1 MIRKLLWIILH
12 PFYENRYTKKIITNI
27 VNFFKPDFVIV
38 GPHKIF
44 IDKDDRVISTELL
57 LSQKWEEYERSLFGK
72 SIKPGDTVIDI
83 GAHIGTYT
91 LIAAQK
97 VGPMGK
103 VYAFEPLPKNFELLK
118 KNVEVNG
125 YKNVVLINKAVSN
138 KNGTSKLFLSN
149 EDNFGDQR
157 IYASKDNRKFL
168 TIKTITLDNF
178 FKDKTKQIQIIKM
191 DIQGSEVLALTGAT
205 KILKQNKHL
214 KLFTE
219 LWPKALKESGSSAT
233 KYLNLLKKNGLNLY
247 EIDSQNE
254 KIRKVTFERILKTYP
269 ENSLFNADLFCVK
282 E

>member
-1 MIRKLLWIILH
+1 MIRKLLWTILH
-12 PFYENRYTKKIITNI
+12 PLYENRYTKKIITKV

-97 VGPMGK
+97 AGPRGK

-118 KNVEVNG
+118 KNVEANG
-125 YKNVVLINKAVSN
+125 YKNVVLINKAISN

-149 EDNFGDQR
+149 ENNFGDQR

-168 TIKTITLDNF
+168 SIKTTTLDNF
-178 FKDKTKQIQIIKM
+178 FKNKNKQIQVIKM
-191 DIQGSEVLALTGAT
+191 DIQGSEVLALKGAS
-205 KILKQNKHL
+205 QVL
-214 KLFTE
+214 KLNKNLKMFTE
-219 LWPKALKESGSSAT
+219 LWSKALREAGSST
-233 KYLNLLKKNGLNLY
+233 EKYLELLIHHKFRLY

-254 KIRKVTFERILKTYP
+254 KTIKVSLKKILTDYP
-269 ENSLFNADLFCVK
+269 ESSFFNADLLCIK
-282 E
+282 